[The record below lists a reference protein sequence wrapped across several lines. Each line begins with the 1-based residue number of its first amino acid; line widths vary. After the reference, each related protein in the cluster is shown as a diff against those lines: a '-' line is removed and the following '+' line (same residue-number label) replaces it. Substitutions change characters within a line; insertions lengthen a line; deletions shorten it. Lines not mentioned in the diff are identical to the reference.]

1 MILRRIAI
9 AAIVIYQ
16 HLLGPFTRGACRFT
30 PSCSEFARE
39 AIERHGVVRGTGLA
53 LRRLSRCH
61 PFGAQGADPVP

>member
-1 MILRRIAI
+1 MILHRVAI
-9 AAIVIYQ
+9 GAIVIYQ

-39 AIERHGVVRGTGLA
+39 AIERHGVLHGTWLA

-61 PFGAQGADPVP
+61 PFGAHGADPVP